1 LIPALTDEYWLST
14 GLSRRLETDWWEG
27 PARVTMHDDQVNV
40 TTEIVA
46 ALVREQFPQWGGE
59 PIRPLSSTGTVNA
72 IFRIGNDLSAR
83 FPLRLADPA
92 EALAVLAQEARAS
105 AELARVSRFPAP
117 EPVALG
123 KPGAGY
129 PMPWSIQTW
138 LPGTVAS
145 DTDPSGSG
153 AFAEDLAAFIAA
165 LRAADTRGR
174 RFSGAGRGGVLADHD
189 DWMATCFAESE
200 GLLDVPRLRQVWSRF
215 RELPRTGA
223 DVMSHG
229 DLIPGNVLVAG
240 GRLAGVLDTGGFGAA
255 DPALDLVSAWHLL
268 QSGPRDVL
276 RQALGCAD
284 LEWERGKAWAFQQ
297 AMGVVWY
304 YLRSNPPMSGMGR
317 RTLDRILAS
326 MR

>member
-1 LIPALTDEYWLST
+1 M
-14 GLSRRLETDWWEG
+14 
-27 PARVTMHDDQVNV
+27 TMHEDQVVV
-40 TTEIVA
+40 TTETVA
-46 ALVREQFPQWGGE
+46 ALVRGQFPQWSGKA
-59 PIRPLSSTGTVNA
+59 IRLLSSTGTVNA
-72 IFRIGNDLSAR
+72 VFRIGNDLSAR
-83 FPLRLADPA
+83 FPLRPTDAA
-92 EALAVLAQEARAS
+92 EALAVLEQEARAS
-105 AELARVSRFPAP
+105 AELARVSRFPVP

-129 PMPWSIQTW
+129 SMPWSVQTW

-145 DTDPSGSG
+145 DADPGGSD

-165 LRAADTRGR
+165 LREAETLGR
-174 RFSGAGRGGVLADHD
+174 RFSGGGRGGVLAHHD
-189 DWMATCFAESE
+189 DWMAKCFEESE
-200 GLLDVPRLRQVWSRF
+200 GLLDVPRLRRVWSRF

-240 GRLAGVLDTGGFGAA
+240 DRLGGVLDTGGFGPA

-268 QSGPRDVL
+268 QQGPREVL
-276 RQALGCAD
+276 RQTLACDD

-304 YLRSNPPMSGMGR
+304 YVESNPTMSGMGR
-317 RTLDRILAS
+317 RTLDRILES
-326 MR
+326 ME